1 MVGKIEK
8 LEPEPRQTLT
18 NLINSLFTLKGKKMN
33 SCLVFAYSK
42 KGESIVKYLE
52 GIIGHKILERKNSKP
67 FEIAAS
73 LRESRNRSRK
83 KISKKENKNT
93 IPLTQGNFKTSD
105 STEFVNSYE
114 IKQDSLL
121 KKNEK
126 GKTVFNK

>member
-1 MVGKIEK
+1 MAIFRITRKFSKDREDYLDLEKVSNLSNNDLLKTIE
-8 LEPEPRQTLT
+8 
-18 NLINSLFTLKGKKMN
+18 N
-33 SCLVFAYSK
+33 
-42 KGESIVKYLE
+42 
-52 GIIGHKILERKNSKP
+52 KNSKP